1 MKWTNYGNR
10 EDIKC
15 PNMSHDMKLTKATN
29 NALHTMLLLAVDSPD
44 KHIGVA
50 KLAERQEVSMT
61 YLSKNDCLLSI

>member
-1 MKWTNYGNR
+1 
-10 EDIKC
+10 
-15 PNMSHDMKLTKATN
+15 MSHDMKLTKATN